1 MMMNSYLQNDRSRRD
16 RRRLLATTSL
26 VVLLMIIDI
35 ISGGVLRHTARSVGA
50 VAWQGGTS
58 VTKAL
63 ADTGFFATRAMLED
77 RIRSLTEEVER
88 LRGDSANYA
97 VLKEENERLREL
109 VRLAS
114 QAQGITAPVVS
125 SMRSSPYGTFLIKAG
140 TGDGVKTGDVV
151 VAPGGFAVGTVAD
164 VGSGL
169 SSVVQIFS
177 PQSSLDAIVGDA
189 RVKVEG
195 RGGGNAYARLPHG
208 LSVAEGDVVLAPH
221 LGEKPI
227 GIVGGIASSSSAFS
241 DVYIGL
247 PLSLDSLRYV
257 YVVPQ

>member
-16 RRRLLATTSL
+16 RRRLFATTSL
-26 VVLLMIIDI
+26 VVLLVLVDI
-35 ISGGVLRHTARSVGA
+35 VSGGVLRHTARSAGA
-50 VAWQGGTS
+50 FVWQAGTS
-58 VTKAL
+58 VTKTL

-88 LRGDSANYA
+88 LRGDSANYT
-97 VLKEENERLREL
+97 VLKEENERLHEL
-109 VRLAS
+109 VHLAA

-125 SMRSSPYGTFLIKAG
+125 SVRSSPFGTFLIKAG

-151 VAPGGFAVGTVAD
+151 IAPGGFAIGTVAD
-164 VGSGL
+164 VGGGF

-177 PQSSLDAIVGDA
+177 PQSSLDAYVGGA
-189 RVKVEG
+189 RVKVDG

-208 LSVAEGDVVLAPH
+208 LSVNEGDVVSAPQF
-221 LGEKPI
+221 GGKPI
-227 GIVGGIASSSSAFS
+227 GIVGGTASSSSAYS